1 MNTVS
6 HALFCTL
13 HCACAIRNLQIEGK
27 KIYGSG
33 SIVSC
38 LGKFFLLTCCH
49 NFLKKEDGERVQ
61 SLEDDYV
68 EKKMKKKCK
77 VAEYLFSTRDFKRT
91 VPLRARVVLKNCEDP
106 VLIFDQVRHSLH

>member
-13 HCACAIRNLQIEGK
+13 HCACAIRKLQIEGK

-38 LGKFFLLTCCH
+38 FGKFFLLTSCH

-61 SLEDDYV
+61 SLQDDYV

-77 VAEYLFSTRDFKRT
+77 ITEYLFSTRDFKST
-91 VPLRARVVLKNCEDP
+91 VPLPARVVLKNCEDP
-106 VLIFDQVRHSLH
+106 VLIFDQVRHSLR

>member
-6 HALFCTL
+6 HALCCTL
-13 HCACAIRNLQIEGK
+13 HCACAIRELQIEGK

-38 LGKFFLLTCCH
+38 LGKFFLLTSCH
-49 NFLKKEDGERVQ
+49 NFLKKEDGDQVQ

-77 VAEYLFSTRDFKRT
+77 AAEYLFSTRDFKST
-91 VPLRARVVLKNCEDP
+91 VPLPARVVLKNREDP
-106 VLIFDQVRHSLH
+106 FLIFDQVRHSVH